1 MKTAIFRWVNYAI
14 IDNSAQI
21 WHIYNIYIYTLTSYI
36 YIYTHLLHIYI
47 YIHTCLLHISLSI
60 YMYKPYIYAIHGL
73 TSYIYIYY
81 MCLWT
86 ISTHTDIWSKSRATA
101 AGPFPGSHSYGEQI
115 MIYWSTL
122 ISLCSSI
129 FHETIYYIYLFQFSW
144 TYFRA

>member
-21 WHIYNIYIYTLTSYI
+21 WHIYNIYIYT
-36 YIYTHLLHIYI
+36 HLLHIYI
-47 YIHTCLLHISLSI
+47 YTLTSYIYTYLLTSYLSLYI
-60 YMYKPYIYAIHGL
+60 YMYKPYIYICY
-73 TSYIYIYY
+73 TWTYFIYIYY

-129 FHETIYYIYLFQFSW
+129 FHETIYIYISVPVFMDIF
-144 TYFRA
+144 